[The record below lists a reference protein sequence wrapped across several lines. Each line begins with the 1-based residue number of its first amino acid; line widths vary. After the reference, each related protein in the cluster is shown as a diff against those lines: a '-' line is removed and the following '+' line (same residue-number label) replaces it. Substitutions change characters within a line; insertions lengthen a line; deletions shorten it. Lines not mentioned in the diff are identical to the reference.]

1 MPHSA
6 SHHRSLHLR
15 PRMWRA
21 SLAAVTAAALAVS
34 PVAAQPMS
42 MPAPAPA
49 PSFAEIVTGVAN
61 MPGDSEMLSLA
72 ASHGLGILNVLWE
85 DTGRWEGS
93 SVGPNISDVTIE
105 VETGRDGGERQTML
119 MPVLRHDNF
128 TDTTADV
135 KLDRIFLP
143 VGNQRGA
150 ALETIS
156 LRQLLANPER
166 YLSLP
171 RAGRIKRGSLLAE
184 RDSHALV
191 SAQHAFLPVPKA
203 GKVNFW
209 PVIFN
214 YQSTAKNPAVLTI
227 LVTRQGTSVTII
239 DNQRDTLAGSWGQR
253 LYFNDHGQKAPL
265 LAERLKDVQASGTT
279 ANGESAA
286 SLGDDANLLML
297 IQVPLKYRAPARM
310 AGDMGGIAEGVAYD
324 MGPMPSAAAPAKAG
338 SVGGGGAMRAV
349 GEREADVDVAVLGHG
364 PAEGTYTELDGLTIE
379 RDPAFP
385 VRVTV
390 QFYQA
395 TATGLAS
402 DADVA
407 RMAAQIDK
415 VYARGDYVGSL
426 VVPAPSDRKRPTR
439 WTGATK
445 APAVIS
451 LRDFPGL
458 AERWGMWSGVFTR

>member
-1 MPHSA
+1 MTHPSPP
-6 SHHRSLHLR
+6 HRSIHVR
-15 PRMWRA
+15 PRLWRA
-21 SLAAVTAAALAVS
+21 SLAAATAAALAVS
-34 PVAAQPMS
+34 PVAAQPLT
-42 MPAPAPA
+42 MPPVPPA
-49 PSFAEIVTGVAN
+49 PSFAEIVAGVAN
-61 MPGDSEMLSLA
+61 MTGDSEMLALA
-72 ASHGLGILNVLWE
+72 RGHGLGILNLLWE

-105 VETGRDGGERQTML
+105 VETGRDGGGRQTML

-135 KLDRIFLP
+135 RLDRIFLP

-150 ALETIS
+150 ALQTIS

-171 RAGRIKRGSLLAE
+171 RAGNIKHGSLLAE

-203 GKVNFW
+203 GKVSFW

-253 LYFNDHGQKAPL
+253 LYFNDHGKKAPL
-265 LAERLKDVQASGTT
+265 LAERLKDVQASGVT

-286 SLGDDANLLML
+286 TLGDDANLLML
-297 IQVPLKYRAPARM
+297 IQVPLTYARPAYM
-310 AGDMGGIAEGVAYD
+310 AGGMEGVGDGVAYD
-324 MGPMPSAAAPAKAG
+324 LAAPMAAPPATA
-338 SVGGGGAMRAV
+338 SLAGGGEMKAARS
-349 GEREADVDVAVLGHG
+349 READVDVAVLGHG
-364 PAEGTYTELDGLTIE
+364 PAEGKYTELDGLTIE
-379 RDPAFP
+379 RDPRFP

-395 TATGLAS
+395 TATGLAT
-402 DADVA
+402 DADLA
-407 RMAAQIDK
+407 RMASQIDK
-415 VYARGDYVGSL
+415 VYAKGDYVGSL
-426 VVPAPSDRKRPTR
+426 VVPAPADRTRPTR
-439 WTGATK
+439 WTGVTS

-451 LRDFPGL
+451 IHDFPGL
-458 AERWGMWSGVFTR
+458 AERWGQWAGVFGR